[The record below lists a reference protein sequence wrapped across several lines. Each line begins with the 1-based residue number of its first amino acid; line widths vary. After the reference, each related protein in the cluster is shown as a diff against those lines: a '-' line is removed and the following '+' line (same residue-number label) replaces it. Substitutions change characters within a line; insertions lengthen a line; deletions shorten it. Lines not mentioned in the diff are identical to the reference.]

1 MPRTINQAGIDLIK
15 SFENC
20 KLNAYQD
27 VRGIWT
33 IGWGHI
39 AGVTEGM
46 VYTQAQADD
55 ALLAD
60 LRGAEAAV
68 EKGVGAAATTD
79 DQFAAMVS
87 LCYNIGAGAFAGSTV
102 LRDHRA
108 GAYPEA
114 ADAFLM
120 WNKAT
125 IDGVLKAV
133 PGLTRRRN
141 TERTLYLT

>member
-15 SFENC
+15 SFESC
-20 KLNAYQD
+20 RLTAYPD

-39 AGVTEGM
+39 AGVTKGM
-46 VYTQAQADD
+46 VFTQAQADD

-60 LRGAEAAV
+60 LRSAEAAV
-68 EKGVGAAATTD
+68 VRGVGAAATTD

-87 LCYNIGAGAFAGSTV
+87 LCYNIGAGAFADSTV
-102 LRDHRA
+102 LREHCA
-108 GAYPEA
+108 AAYQAA

-125 IDGVLKAV
+125 IDGVLQVVA
-133 PGLTRRRN
+133 GLTRRRN
-141 TERTLYLT
+141 AERALYLT